1 MSVYKEFGLVLE
13 DKNMKENLGIEKLC
27 FSKITIDLTTTI
39 AFRESLSDD
48 GEYEPYT
55 YLYTDQGVHFC
66 LDISYEDFSIIF
78 HTEVM
83 PVLNKDKDT
92 PITHFNN
99 EQ

>member
-1 MSVYKEFGLVLE
+1 MSVFKEFGLVLE

-39 AFRESLSDD
+39 AYRESLNDD

-66 LDISYEDFSIIF
+66 LDIPYDDFSIIF
-78 HTEVM
+78 HTEVL
-83 PVLNKDKDT
+83 PVLNIDKDT
-92 PITHFNN
+92 PITEIKN

>member
-1 MSVYKEFGLVLE
+1 MTVFKEFGLVME

-27 FSKITIDLTTTI
+27 FSKVTIDLTTLI
-39 AFRESLSDD
+39 AFRESLNDD

-55 YLYTDQGVHFC
+55 YITYDDFC
-66 LDISYEDFSIIF
+66 IIF